1 MSQPPGP
8 YGQQPGY
15 GGQQPYGQQPGG
27 YPQSGGYPQQGYP
40 QSGQQPQQGYPQQGY
55 QQQGYQ
61 QPGGYPGGGYPGGYG
76 GPPKK
81 SPMPWILG
89 GAGVVVVAV
98 VVVLI
103 IVLTGGGSGDTS
115 SPKGVAESAVSA
127 INAKDADAANN
138 LMCNKGGNNS
148 DVKELDEL
156 KNIEVHASLK
166 GDPQVNGD
174 SATATIGMDLTYQ
187 GQHINQD
194 VDLSMKKQGD
204 SWCIDNIGRGS
215 SADGGS
221 SGSDSSSPS
230 SDGGFGG

>member
-40 QSGQQPQQGYPQQGY
+40 QSGPQPQQGYPQQGY

-61 QPGGYPGGGYPGGYG
+61 QPGGYGGYPGGYG

-103 IVLTGGGSGDTS
+103 IVLSGGGSGDTT
-115 SPKGVAESAVSA
+115 SPNGVAQAAVDA
-127 INAKDADAANN
+127 INGKNAEAANN
-138 LMCNKGGNNS
+138 LMCTKGSSS
-148 DVKELDEL
+148 DVNEISEL
-156 KNIEVHASLK
+156 KDVEVHASLK

-174 SATATIGMDLTYQ
+174 TATATISMDVTYK
-187 GQHINQD
+187 GQNINQD
-194 VDLSMKKQGD
+194 IELSMKKNGSD
-204 SWCIDNIGRGS
+204 WCVQNIGRDS
-215 SADGGS
+215 
-221 SGSDSSSPS
+221 SDSSSGGTSGSTESTSPS
-230 SDGGFGG
+230 YGG